1 LHSVEPARY
10 TPAMFGSDLTQ
21 TQRYLIGIA
30 AALTFAV
37 FYIAGLQL
45 GGHW

>member
-1 LHSVEPARY
+1 
-10 TPAMFGSDLTQ
+10 MFGANLTQ
-21 TQRYLIGIA
+21 TERCLIGIA

>member
-1 LHSVEPARY
+1 
-10 TPAMFGSDLTQ
+10 MFGTNLTQ
-21 TQRYLIGIA
+21 TERYLVGIA

-37 FYIAGLQL
+37 FYIVGLQL